1 VSPPE
6 TGRRRAGGGIDGPM
20 SAIEFGILGL
30 YFLTLVIL
38 AIMGIHRYLMVYLYF
53 KHREKKAAPVPLP
66 EQLPRVTIQLPI
78 FNEMYVLDRLLE
90 SVVQIRYPRERLQ
103 IQVLDDS
110 TDETTSIASRA
121 VLHYRALGFDM
132 EYLHRTDRTGYKA
145 GALDAGL
152 RSATGEF
159 VLIFD
164 ADFVAPPDVLE
175 KTIGHFQDPQVGMV
189 QARWGHINRDYSLL
203 TEVQSIMLDGHFIME
218 HGARSR
224 SGRFFNF
231 NGTAGVWRRAV
242 IDDAGG
248 WQHDTLTED
257 LDLSYRAQLRGW
269 RFVYTPDLVS
279 PAELPVE
286 MNAFKT
292 QQQRWAKGSVQVCK
306 KLLPRI
312 LASNDLPWK
321 EKAEA
326 TFHLTANLAYP
337 LMVLLAALMFPA
349 MLLRYNMGWAEM
361 LVVDVPI
368 FLAATASVC
377 AFYVISQKEQFP
389 DTWKAK
395 VKYIPAVLGIGV
407 GISLSN
413 ALAVVEGLFGKPSE
427 FTRTP
432 KYGIEGASDT
442 WKQKVYKGK
451 GNWLPY
457 AELALACYFTFVNL
471 YALTYGL
478 VGTLPFIAIFQWG
491 FLYTSGMS
499 LAQSLDWLVPR
510 EQEA

>member
-1 VSPPE
+1 
-6 TGRRRAGGGIDGPM
+6 M
-20 SAIEFGILGL
+20 SALEFGTLGL

-38 AIMGIHRYLMVYLYF
+38 AIMGFHRYVMVFLYF
-53 KHREKKAAPVPLP
+53 KHREKKALPAPLP
-66 EQLPRVTIQLPI
+66 QRLPRVTLQLPI
-78 FNEMYVLDRLLE
+78 FNEMYVLDRLLD
-90 SVVQIRYPRERLQ
+90 SVARIRYPKELLE

-110 TDETTSIASRA
+110 TDETTLIAARA
-121 VLHYRALGFDM
+121 VQHYRSLGFDIH
-132 EYLHRTDRTGYKA
+132 YLHRADRTGYKA

-152 RSATGEF
+152 KSATGEF
-159 VLIFD
+159 VMIFD
-164 ADFVAPPDVLE
+164 ADFVAPEDVLE
-175 KTIGHFQDPQVGMV
+175 KTLGLFADPQVGMV
-189 QARWGHINRDYSLL
+189 QARWGHINRGYSLL

-231 NGTAGVWRRAV
+231 NGTAGVWRRSTIA
-242 IDDAGG
+242 DAGG

-269 RFVYTPDLVS
+269 RFVYLPDLVS

-312 LASNDLPWK
+312 LASKLPWR
-321 EKAEA
+321 EKVEA

-349 MLLRYNMGWAEM
+349 MILRYNMGWAEM
-361 LVVDVPI
+361 IVVDVPI
-368 FLAATASVC
+368 FLSATLSVC
-377 AFYVISQKEQFP
+377 AFYALSQKEQFP
-389 DTWKAK
+389 DSWKAK
-395 VKYIPAVLGIGV
+395 LKYIPAVLGIGV
-407 GISLSN
+407 GISINNSI
-413 ALAVVEGLFGKPSE
+413 AVLEGLFGRPSE

-432 KYGIEGASDT
+432 KYRIEGAGDD
-442 WKQKVYKGK
+442 WKTKIYKGK
-451 GNWLPY
+451 TSWAPY
-457 AELALACYFTFVNL
+457 AELGLAFYFTFVSL

-478 VGTLPFIAIFQWG
+478 VGTLPFIALFQWG

>member
-1 VSPPE
+1 
-6 TGRRRAGGGIDGPM
+6 M
-20 SAIEFGILGL
+20 SAVEFGILGL

-38 AIMGIHRYLMVYLYF
+38 AVLGFHRYVMVWLYY
-53 KHREKKAAPVPLP
+53 KHKDRKPAPAPLP
-66 EQLPRVTIQLPI
+66 ARLPRVTVQLPI
-78 FNEMYVLDRLLE
+78 FNEMYVVDRLLQ
-90 SVVQIRYPRERLQ
+90 SVAAIRYPKDLLQ

-110 TDETTSIASRA
+110 TDETAAIASRA
-121 VLHYRALGFDM
+121 VEHYRAQGFDID
-132 EYLHRTDRTGYKA
+132 YLHRDDRTGYKA

-152 RSATGEF
+152 RSASGEF

-164 ADFVAPPDVLE
+164 ADFVAPADVLE
-175 KTIGHFQDPQVGMV
+175 KTLGHFDEAKVGMV
-189 QARWGHINRDYSLL
+189 QCRWGHINRDYSLL

-231 NGTAGVWRRAV
+231 NGTAGVWRRSV
-242 IDDAGG
+242 IADAGG

-269 RFVYTPDLVS
+269 RFVYLPDLVA

-312 LASNDLPWK
+312 LASQLPWK
-321 EKAEA
+321 EKVEA

-349 MLLRYNMGWAEM
+349 MVLRYGMGWAEM
-361 LVVDVPI
+361 VVVDVPI
-368 FLAATASVC
+368 FLAATLSVC
-377 AFYVISQKEQFP
+377 IFYALSQKEQFP
-389 DTWKAK
+389 ATWKSK
-395 VKYIPAVLGIGV
+395 LKYIPAVLGIGI
-407 GISLSN
+407 GISLNN
-413 ALAVVEGLFGKPSE
+413 AIAVLEGLFGRPSE
-427 FTRTP
+427 FIRTP
-432 KYGIEGASDT
+432 KYRIEGTVDD
-442 WKQKVYKGK
+442 WKAKIYKGRTS
-451 GNWLPY
+451 WAPY